1 MSKFYLFFSLW
12 LFSLPI
18 CAEYQMPAYSQ
29 GTAEAAGSLTLA
41 NAIGLALQANP
52 EISVANRER
61 EAIEGT
67 QVQAA
72 VRPNPS
78 VSSTIED
85 TRNATRQTTLQLNQ
99 PIELGNKRAIRIEA
113 AEIRYNAATADI
125 DQIKAE
131 VRASVISAFYDVLA
145 AQERLELAKSTLELA
160 QRASD
165 AASKRVRA
173 GKVSP
178 VEETKAKVAEA
189 GVRVELNQA
198 TSQLNTTRKKLAA
211 LWGNSTPKFERVIG
225 QIDLLPVVAAMDD
238 LSTRLQNSP
247 ALKRARLEIDRREA
261 LAKVESSKRT
271 PDLTVSVGGRRNEEL
286 GLNQAVLGLSIP
298 IPIFDRNQGNLQEAL
313 SRTDKARDELV
324 ALQVLQTNS
333 LAEANE
339 RFLAAKQESESLQ
352 IEILPGAQSAYD
364 AAVKGFEF
372 GKFGFLDVLDAQR
385 TLFQARSQYLNA
397 LLKAHQAGADIE
409 RLVGD
414 SSNSGNA
421 APALAQHQE

>member
-1 MSKFYLFFSLW
+1 
-12 LFSLPI
+12 
-18 CAEYQMPAYSQ
+18 MPAYSQ
-29 GTAEAAGSLTLA
+29 GTVEAADGLTLA
-41 NAIGLALQANP
+41 NAIGLVLQANP
-52 EISVANRER
+52 EISVAKRER
-61 EAIEGT
+61 EAIEGA

-78 VSSTIED
+78 VLTTMED

-131 VRASVISAFYDVLA
+131 IRASVISAFYDVMA

-198 TSQLNTTRKKLAA
+198 ASQLNTTRKKLAA
-211 LWGNSTPKFERVIG
+211 LWGNSTPRFERVLG
-225 QIDLLPVVAAMDD
+225 QIDVLPVVDAIDD
-238 LSTRLQNSP
+238 LTNRLQNAP
-247 ALKRARLEIDRREA
+247 ALKRARLEIDRRDA

-271 PDLTVSVGGRRNEEL
+271 PDLTVSVGARRNEEL
-286 GLNQAVLGLSIP
+286 GLNQAVFGLSIP
-298 IPIFDRNQGNLQEAL
+298 IPVFDRNQGNLQEAL
-313 SRTDKARDELV
+313 SRTDKARDEFV
-324 ALQVLQTNS
+324 ALEVQQTNA
-333 LAEANE
+333 LAEAYE

-352 IEILPGAQSAYD
+352 TEILPGAQSAYD

-414 SSNSGNA
+414 SPNSGNA